1 MLDFGKKIL
10 NRLLDKYENSVISK
24 KGSNRNL
31 KIALTLKDKELNTYI
46 CKDSYNYRDE
56 NDAVLAQYQQ
66 KGFIFVETDRYG
78 DFKSLS
84 LKIEKVGD
92 IYDFLGRDDPAEELH
107 KIRQVLD
114 GEKTEGII
122 GEFVAFCNHWILEK
136 CSFPK
141 TYFIHSE

>member
-1 MLDFGKKIL
+1 MSEFGKRIL

-66 KGFIFVETDRYG
+66 KGFVFVEKDRYG

-84 LKIEKVGD
+84 LNT
-92 IYDFLGRDDPAEELH
+92 EL
-107 KIRQVLD
+107 
-114 GEKTEGII
+114 
-122 GEFVAFCNHWILEK
+122 ILI
-136 CSFPK
+136 S
-141 TYFIHSE
+141 I